1 MTGLPIRAHN
11 TSGYEAPSGLTAE
24 PVVFAL
30 VHGELTVLLVR
41 RVHEPFRGMWGLP
54 GGFVGYGEAPEETAQ
69 RKLTE
74 KTGVGQIYLEQLKTY
89 ADPGRDPRGWIAAI
103 AYLALI
109 PAHSLQGY
117 ASGEGGPLSDAGAWW
132 PVASPPEL
140 VFDHDAMI
148 RDGVD
153 RLRGKLW
160 YSNIAVGLLP
170 HEFTMPEAR
179 HVYEEISGMQ
189 YEPSNFRRELI
200 ASGLVQ
206 RTGGRVMGKSGR
218 PADCYAFIDSTPSW
232 SERRSRIPARKT
244 EKTGQQ

>member
-1 MTGLPIRAHN
+1 MNENPIRARN
-11 TSGYEAPSGLTAE
+11 TSGYEAPAGITAE

-30 VHGELTVLLVR
+30 VEGELTVLLVR
-41 RVHEPFRGMWGLP
+41 RIHEPYQGMWGLP
-54 GGFVGYGEAPEETAQ
+54 GGFVGYGEAPEDTAQ

-74 KTGVGQIYLEQLKTY
+74 KTAVGQIYLEQLKSY
-89 ADPGRDPRGWIAAI
+89 ASPGRDPRGWIVAI

-109 PAHSLQGY
+109 PAHNLHGHE
-117 ASGEGGPLSDAGAWW
+117 ADERVLRDAGKWW
-132 PVASPPEL
+132 PVDSLPDLA
-140 VFDHDAMI
+140 FDHDAMI

-170 HEFTMPEAR
+170 REFTMPEAR
-179 HVYEEISGMQ
+179 HVFEEISGMQ

-206 RTGGRVMGKSGR
+206 RTGNRVLGKSGR
-218 PADCYAFIDSTPSW
+218 PADCYEFMEATPSW
-232 SERRSRIPARKT
+232 SERRSRVPARKT
-244 EKTGQQ
+244 RSART